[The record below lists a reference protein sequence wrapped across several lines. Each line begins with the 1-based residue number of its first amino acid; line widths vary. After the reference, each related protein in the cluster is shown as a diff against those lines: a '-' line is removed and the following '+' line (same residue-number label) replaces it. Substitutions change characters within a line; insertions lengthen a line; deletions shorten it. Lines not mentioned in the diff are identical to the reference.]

1 MASSPVP
8 DPIPPQPLP
17 RVGFYRRSVSIFL
30 GALVLSMVAMP
41 FAQYLADPGFLE
53 GPLLTLTLICGV
65 LAVGGRR
72 KSLLLAGCLAA
83 PALGA
88 RWLWHYWGDPLL
100 HGLFLGLGT
109 LLFLQMTAQLLR
121 FIVRARV
128 VDAEV
133 LAAGVATFL
142 VLGHMWAMLYLLVS
156 FFEPSAFALPA
167 SVVASRGFDGFNA
180 LYFSF
185 VTLTSTGYGDIS
197 PAAPVTR
204 MLAVLEAVTGVLYLS
219 VLIARLVTLY
229 TGRQA

>member
-1 MASSPVP
+1 MASPPVP
-8 DPIPPQPLP
+8 DPIPPQASQ
-17 RVGFYRRSVSIFL
+17 RVGLYRRSVSIFL
-30 GALVLSMVAMP
+30 GTLVLFMVAMP
-41 FAQYLADPGFLE
+41 FAQYLADPGLVE
-53 GPLLTLTLICGV
+53 GPLVAMVLICGM

-72 KSLLLAGCLAA
+72 KSLVLAVGLAL
-83 PALGA
+83 PALAA
-88 RWLWHYWGDPLL
+88 RWLWHYWPTPLL

-109 LLFLQMTAQLLR
+109 LLFLQVTVQLLR
-121 FIVRARV
+121 FIVRARD

-142 VLGHMWAMLYLLVS
+142 VLGQMWAMLYLLVS
-156 FFEPSAFALPA
+156 FFEPNAFALPA
-167 SVVASRGFDGFNA
+167 SVVSSKGFDGFNA
-180 LYFSF
+180 FYFSF

-197 PAAPVTR
+197 PTAPVTR